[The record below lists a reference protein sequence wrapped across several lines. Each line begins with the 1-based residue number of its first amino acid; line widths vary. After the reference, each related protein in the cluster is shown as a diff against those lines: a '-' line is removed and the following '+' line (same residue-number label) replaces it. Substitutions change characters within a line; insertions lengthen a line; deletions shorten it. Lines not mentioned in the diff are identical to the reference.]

1 MLSSEVLLGRKNAA
15 RDYNHLLI
23 VIVLLLLCL
32 TCVWNR
38 SILDGLGYDGPVEW
52 YTSFEVSSFPE
63 T

>member
-1 MLSSEVLLGRKNAA
+1 MGTKCRWKFYWAGKMQREAN
-15 RDYNHLLI
+15 YLI
-23 VIVLLLLCL
+23 IDIILCQ

-63 T
+63 TY

>member
-1 MLSSEVLLGRKNAA
+1 MSSEVLLGWKMQREAN
-15 RDYNHLLI
+15 YLI
-23 VIVLLLLCL
+23 IDIILSL

-63 T
+63 TY

>member
-1 MLSSEVLLGRKNAA
+1 MSSEVLLGWKMQREAN
-15 RDYNHLLI
+15 YLI
-23 VIVLLLLCL
+23 IDIILCL

-63 T
+63 TY